1 MTDPHMTDPMDQLR
15 QQAAD
20 VPPPR
25 ADARRR
31 AIDAGLQA
39 FDAHPATAG
48 QGSAAG
54 ERHTSRTARVLE
66 CLRRSRLMPGLVG
79 FPWSWRVLAAGGG
92 AAAVT
97 FAVFYAQVLMT
108 GGPVPSADD
117 RAQRSIDVIAQAP
130 NEPAREMRMRE
141 SARESLDVVDLEA
154 PRSAP
159 QSVVSP
165 APQPS
170 RAYVEPPAR
179 SYQDE
184 GRDRF
189 EHFQTGPVRLASRDP
204 VSTFSI
210 DVDTASYAV
219 TRAALNEGDLPH
231 PDAVRVEEMINY
243 FSYDYPGPT
252 GPDVPFA
259 ADVALVDTPWNAH
272 SQLMRIGIKGAAV
285 PAAARTRANLV
296 FLIDTSGSMN
306 HPNKLP
312 LLVNALRMMVA
323 ALDPDDTVAIV
334 TYAGSA
340 GLVLEATPASD
351 KGRILDSLTRLSA
364 GGSTAGGAGIRLAYD
379 VARSGFDPD
388 AVNRVVLATDGD
400 FNVGMR
406 DTEELKG
413 FVARKRQ
420 SGIFLSVLGFGRGNL
435 NDALMQ
441 ALAQNGNGQAAY
453 IDTLGEARKVLVEE
467 MSGTLMAI
475 AKDVKIQVEFNP
487 AMVAEYRLIG
497 YETRALRREDFNNDA
512 VDAGEIGA
520 GHRVTAL
527 YEVLPADAPAEARL
541 LDDLRYGTAPAAP
554 GSGDEI
560 AFLQIRYKAPDGDRS
575 RLIRRPITQADRR
588 DLAGDQA
595 RDVRFAAAVAAF
607 GQLLRGGRYTGDYG
621 FDDVITLASG
631 AKGPDPFGYR
641 AEFVG
646 LVRLAQA
653 LSPDTGNP

>member
-1 MTDPHMTDPMDQLR
+1 MTDPHMTDLVDQLK

-39 FDAHPATAG
+39 FDAHPATAD

-54 ERHTSRTARVLE
+54 DRHTSRTARVLE

-108 GGPVPSADD
+108 DGPVPVPSADD

-130 NEPAREMRMRE
+130 NEPAREI
-141 SARESLDVVDLEA
+141 LEA

-165 APQPS
+165 VPQPS
-170 RAYVEPPAR
+170 QAYVEPPAR
-179 SYQDE
+179 SYQGA

-189 EHFQTGPVRLASRDP
+189 EHFETGSVRLASRDP

-210 DVDTASYAV
+210 DVDTASYAF

-231 PDAVRVEEMINY
+231 PDAVRVEEMVNY

-252 GPDVPFA
+252 EPNVPFA

-272 SQLMRIGIKGAAV
+272 SQLMRIGIKGAEV

-312 LLVNALRMMVA
+312 LLVNALRMMVE

-351 KGRILDSLTRLSA
+351 KGRILDSLTRLST

-420 SGIFLSVLGFGRGNL
+420 TGIFLSVLGFGRGNL

>member
-1 MTDPHMTDPMDQLR
+1 MTDPHMTDLVDQLK

-39 FDAHPATAG
+39 FDAHPATAD

-54 ERHTSRTARVLE
+54 DRHTSRTARVLE

-79 FPWSWRVLAAGGG
+79 FPWSLRVLVAGGG

-108 GGPVPSADD
+108 DGPVPVPSADD

-130 NEPAREMRMRE
+130 NEPAREI
-141 SARESLDVVDLEA
+141 LEA

-165 APQPS
+165 VPQPS
-170 RAYVEPPAR
+170 QAYVEPPAR
-179 SYQDE
+179 SYQGA

-189 EHFQTGPVRLASRDP
+189 EHFQTGSVRLASRDP

-210 DVDTASYAV
+210 DVDTASYAF
-219 TRAALNEGDLPH
+219 TRVALNEGDLPH
-231 PDAVRVEEMINY
+231 PDAVRVEEMVNY

-252 GPDVPFA
+252 EPDVPFA
-259 ADVALVDTPWNAH
+259 ADVALAE
-272 SQLMRIGIKGAAV
+272 V

-312 LLVNALRMMVA
+312 LLVNALRMMVE

-420 SGIFLSVLGFGRGNL
+420 TGIFLSVLGFGRGNL

-554 GSGDEI
+554 GAGDEI
-560 AFLQIRYKAPDGDRS
+560 AFLQIRYKAPDGGRS

>member
-1 MTDPHMTDPMDQLR
+1 MTDPHMTDPVDQLR

-39 FDAHPATAG
+39 FDAHMAAGG
-48 QGSAAG
+48 QGSAADD
-54 ERHTSRTARVLE
+54 RHTSRTARVLD

-108 GGPVPSADD
+108 DGPVPAPSADD
-117 RAQRSIDVIAQAP
+117 RAQRPVDVIAQAP
-130 NEPAREMRMRE
+130 P
-141 SARESLDVVDLEA
+141 
-154 PRSAP
+154 
-159 QSVVSP
+159 SP
-165 APQPS
+165 AERSLADGAGLQEIVVTGRS
-170 RAYVEPPAR
+170 RGRIEPPVR
-179 SYQDE
+179 YYEDE

-189 EHFQTGPVRLASRDP
+189 EHFETGPVRLAARDP

-210 DVDTASYAV
+210 DVDTASYAF

-243 FSYDYPGPT
+243 FSYDYSGPT
-252 GPDVPFA
+252 EPDVPFA

-272 SQLMRIGIKGAAV
+272 SQLMRIGIKGAEV

-312 LLVNALRMMVA
+312 LLVNALRMMVE

-334 TYAGSA
+334 TYAGSG

-351 KGRILDSLTRLSA
+351 KVRILDSLGRLSA

-379 VARSGFDPD
+379 VARSGFDAD

-406 DTEELKG
+406 DTQELKG

-420 SGIFLSVLGFGRGNL
+420 TGIFLSVLGFGRGNL

-527 YEVLPADAPAEARL
+527 YEVLPADAPAQARL
-541 LDDLRYGTAPAAP
+541 LGDLRYPSAPTAAA
-554 GSGDEI
+554 GSGEEI
-560 AFLQIRYKAPDGDRS
+560 AFLQIRYKAPDGDQS

-588 DLAGDQA
+588 DLASIQA